1 VRVGGVLHALDLPA
15 AVAPAVAGLWE
26 SRPLDPAA
34 GSAVDD
40 ALRAVGARLFDGAA
54 PARVDLV
61 LPSAIVAGAPWEA
74 LVPRGVPVVRRAPGA
89 VAHTRPARPPLR
101 AAVAPDATLPDAILA
116 AVFGTRDYTPLLVL
130 RPWPSPRAEVVQLR
144 ALPELGEV
152 ATLYA
157 ALTSAGAQL
166 LLVEAY
172 ASPARGWR
180 RAAWRGRSWRRG
192 FRRWLSSKI
201 PACSPSCGRISQTA
215 GRSST
220 ASSGRIGRSGRAPP
234 GARRSRGCAALPR
247 EARPARRRRVR
258 RVRRAPVGAPLY
270 RVRRAAHG
278 PGGSARRSSRRFPV
292 PSSSARSTSR
302 ITHVVA
308 ASTGTFTTR

>member
-1 VRVGGVLHALDLPA
+1 MRVAGALHALDLPA
-15 AVAPAVAGLWE
+15 AVAPAVAALWE
-26 SRPLDPAA
+26 GRPLDSAA

-40 ALRAVGARLFDGAA
+40 ALRAAGARIFDGGA

-172 ASPARGWR
+172 AYGARVAARGVAWALV
-180 RAAWRGRSWRRG
+180 AAGVPEVVVIEDPGVLPELWADLVQGRPLVDRL
-192 FRRWLSSKI
+192 FRSDWTF
-201 PACSPSCGRISQTA
+201 GT
-215 GRSST
+215 
-220 ASSGRIGRSGRAPP
+220 
-234 GARRSRGCAALPR
+234 CAAGCDALPW
-247 EARPARRRRVR
+247 VR
-258 RVRRAPVGAPLY
+258 R
-270 RVRRAAHG
+270 
-278 PGGSARRSSRRFPV
+278 
-292 PSSSARSTSR
+292 
-302 ITHVVA
+302 
-308 ASTGTFTTR
+308 FTA